1 MTGVALFGAGRIGT
15 VHAENIA
22 RIDGASLRYVV
33 DTFEEAA
40 ERVATRYGARPLAE
54 PAVALSDRAVDAVVI
69 ATATDT
75 HVELIES
82 AAEAGKAIFCE
93 KPIDLSIERAEQ
105 AVAAVHRAGVPFF
118 PGLNRR
124 FDPSFRA
131 MHERI
136 AQGDIGRV
144 ETVTITSRDP
154 RPPPIDYVRRS
165 GGLFRDMSIHDL
177 DMARW
182 LLAEEPVEV
191 FASASGLIDVAI
203 VEAGDVDTAVIVLR
217 TASGAL
223 CTITNSRHAA
233 YGYDQR
239 AEVFGAEGL
248 LRTENL
254 HPTSVERWS
263 AGGTA
268 SDLPFDSFLDR
279 YRESYLFEM
288 QHFVEAIASGGVLE
302 ESAYDGLRALD
313 LAEAAAESAR
323 TAKLVR
329 VQERAA

>member
-1 MTGVALFGAGRIGT
+1 MTVVALLGAGRIGA

-22 RIDGASLRYVV
+22 RTQGASLRYVV
-33 DTFEEAA
+33 DIFEEAA
-40 ERVATRYGARPLAE
+40 ERVATQYGARPLAGAAAAFADPE
-54 PAVALSDRAVDAVVI
+54 VDAVVI

-75 HVELIES
+75 HVELIEG
-82 AAEAGKAIFCE
+82 AAKAGKAIFCE

-105 AVAAVHRAGVPFF
+105 AVAAVDRAGVPFF

-124 FDPSFRA
+124 FDPSLSA
-131 MHERI
+131 MHERVT
-136 AQGDIGRV
+136 QGEIGRV

-165 GGLFRDMSIHDL
+165 GGLFRDMSIHDF
-177 DMARW
+177 DMGRW
-182 LLAEEPVEV
+182 LLGEEPVEV
-191 FASASGLIDVAI
+191 FASASSLVDAAI
-203 VEAGDVDTAVIVLR
+203 AEAGDVDTAVIVLR

-223 CTITNSRHAA
+223 CTITNSRRAV

-254 HPTSVERWS
+254 YPTSVEHWS
-263 AGGTA
+263 AEGTA
-268 SDLPFDSFLDR
+268 SDLPFDFFLDR
-279 YRESYLFEM
+279 YRDSYRIEM
-288 QHFVEAIASGGVLE
+288 QHFIEVVASGGPLL
-302 ESAYDGLRALD
+302 ESAHDGLRALD

-323 TAKLVR
+323 SGRLVR
-329 VQERAA
+329 VRERAA